1 MLRISWAGIQMS
13 IHDHVT
19 GRLGND
25 RSMWEASIHSRKS
38 MKTRN
43 LCTPSQPKS
52 HVIVKQWQVSKAKAD
67 AFVACREPSVSYAQH

>member
-1 MLRISWAGIQMS
+1 MS
-13 IHDHVT
+13 VHDHVT

-43 LCTPSQPKS
+43 LCTPSQPLS
-52 HVIVKQWQVSKAKAD
+52 HVIVEQKQVSKAKAD
-67 AFVACREPSVSYAQH
+67 ALLHAVSPVYPTRSTE